1 MGMIQFKRCLKLTM
15 IKKLYIYDYD
25 TNIMATF
32 HQMVIHSKYEFEPS
46 EMSTGKDK
54 KKLFTDI
61 DKQKKE
67 ILIIL
72 NRYIK
77 AANAYDTNQ
86 MIKATT

>member
-1 MGMIQFKRCLKLTM
+1 M

-32 HQMVIHSKYEFEPS
+32 HQMITHSKYEFEPS

-54 KKLFTDI
+54 KKPFTDI
-61 DKQKKE
+61 VKQKKE

-72 NRYIK
+72 DRYIK
-77 AANAYDTNQ
+77 AANTYDTNQ
-86 MIKATT
+86 KIKKT